1 MAEITTYGKEIRDNH
16 PDKYK
21 KLVEAMNKSNGKVNN
36 VVGMFLAMSD
46 TTTVDDV
53 VNMASGYGT
62 KSEELKGLQNII
74 GYSYDNQPWKVT
86 SGRTKDE
93 ILRHRKT
100 VRQDKFNKGF
110 EYKFEDTFLYRTMV
124 KLGLSTKLEAE
135 KNYWGRSTY
144 SVNSSYHNK
153 LSDSNYVQP
162 VMLFYHASE
171 NLREIILNDMNLNE
185 MWTEQAKIQRTVSK
199 PWSEKEKLQH
209 PVTSTDEEWR
219 QFQTKHIIKEFD
231 QVAHMPMELKKKM
244 NDWIEYYKT
253 AEEGRYYGTEKLP
266 PMIMHTILSGFR
278 YPCEDKT
285 VELVREAY
293 EVMDYMGIGV
303 VWNFV
308 ETETIESNPDG
319 SIKYDENG
327 KTIPKYVYRR
337 AYYKDIPY
345 KVGAMMKHI
354 SSSMRKF
361 AADVKKGFDVRDVR
375 EIVIEDLNGWST
387 AQARDHWTFFERDDA
402 PTDYPDLQKKK
413 KGNKVKKEN
422 IELNDIELMV
432 VKKFKESKQSE
443 KENENDTKSES

>member
-1 MAEITTYGKEIRDNH
+1 MAEITTHGKEIRDNH

-21 KLVEAMNKSNGKVNN
+21 KLVEAMNKSKGKVNN

-46 TTTVDDV
+46 TTTADDV
-53 VNMASGYGT
+53 VKMASGYGND
-62 KSEELKGLQNII
+62 KESLKDLQNIV
-74 GYSYDNQPWKVT
+74 GYNYDNQPWKVV
-86 SGRTKDE
+86 SGRTRDE
-93 ILRHRKT
+93 ILHRRKNL
-100 VRQDKFNKGF
+100 RQDRFNKGF

-144 SVNSSYHNK
+144 SVNATYHNSLK
-153 LSDSNYVQP
+153 DSNYVQP

-171 NLREIILNDMNLNE
+171 NLREIILNDVNLNE
-185 MWTEQAKIQRTVSK
+185 MWTEQAKIQRTVSQ

-231 QVAHMPMELKKKM
+231 QVAHMPVELKKEM
-244 NDWIEYYKT
+244 NDWIEHYKT
-253 AEEGRYYGTEKLP
+253 SEEGRYYGTEKLP

-327 KTIPKYVYRR
+327 KEIKKVVYRR
-337 AYYKDIPY
+337 AYYKDVPY
-345 KVGAMMKHI
+345 RVGAMMKHI

-375 EIVIEDLNGWST
+375 EIVIEDLNGWSA
-387 AQARDHWTFFERDDA
+387 AQARDHWKFYERDDA

-413 KGNKVKKEN
+413 KSKKAKTE
-422 IELNDIELMV
+422 DISLSDAELMLV
-432 VKKFKESKQSE
+432 NKFRSE
-443 KENENDTKSES
+443 KENNNDTKSES

>member
-1 MAEITTYGKEIRDNH
+1 MAEITTHGKEIRDNH

-21 KLVEAMNKSNGKVNN
+21 KLVEAMNKSKGKVNN
-36 VVGMFLAMSD
+36 IVGMFLAMSD
-46 TTTVDDV
+46 TTTADDV
-53 VNMASGYGT
+53 VKMASGYGND
-62 KSEELKGLQNII
+62 KESLKDLQNIV
-74 GYSYDNQPWKVT
+74 GYNYDNQPWKVV
-86 SGRTKDE
+86 SGRTRDE
-93 ILRHRKT
+93 ILRRRKSL
-100 VRQDKFNKGF
+100 RQERFNKGF

-144 SVNSSYHNK
+144 NVNATYHNNLK
-153 LSDSNYVQP
+153 DSNYVQP

-171 NLREIILNDMNLNE
+171 NLREVILNDTNLNE

-199 PWSEKEKLQH
+199 PRSEKEKLQH

-253 AEEGRYYGTEKLP
+253 SEEGRYYGTEKLP

-308 ETETIESNPDG
+308 KTETIESNPDG

-327 KTIPKYVYRR
+327 KEVKKVVYRR
-337 AYYKDIPY
+337 AYYKDVPY
-345 KVGAMMKHI
+345 RVGAMMKHI

-375 EIVIEDLNGWST
+375 EIVIEDLNGWSA
-387 AQARDHWTFFERDDA
+387 AQARDHWKFYERDDA

-413 KGNKVKKEN
+413 KSKKAKTE
-422 IELNDIELMV
+422 DISLSDAELMLV
-432 VKKFKESKQSE
+432 NKFRSE
-443 KENENDTKSES
+443 KENNNDTKSES

>member
-1 MAEITTYGKEIRDNH
+1 MAEITTHGKEIRDNH

-36 VVGMFLAMSD
+36 IVGMFLAMSD
-46 TTTVDDV
+46 TATVDDV
-53 VNMASGYGT
+53 VKMASGYGT
-62 KSEELKGLQNII
+62 SKEELKELQNIV
-74 GYSYDNQPWKVT
+74 GYNYDNQPWKVV

-93 ILRHRKT
+93 ILRRRKSL
-100 VRQDKFNKGF
+100 RQDKFNKGF
-110 EYKFEDTFLYRTMV
+110 TYKFEDTFLYRTMV

-135 KNYWGRSTY
+135 KNCWGRSTY
-144 SVNSSYHNK
+144 SVNATYHSK

-171 NLREIILNDMNLNE
+171 NLRETILSDANLNE

-199 PWSEKEKLQH
+199 PWSEKEKEQH

-231 QVAHMPMELKKKM
+231 QVAHMPIKLKKEM

-253 AEEGRYYGTEKLP
+253 SEEGRYYGTEKLP

-327 KTIPKYVYRR
+327 KEVKKVVYRR
-337 AYYKDIPY
+337 AYYKDTPY
-345 KVGAMMKHI
+345 RVGAMMKHI

-361 AADVKKGFDVRDVR
+361 AADVKKGFDARDVR
-375 EIVIEDLNGWST
+375 EIVIEDLNGWSA
-387 AQARDHWTFFERDDA
+387 AQARDHWKFFARDDA

-413 KGNKVKKEN
+413 KGNKSNNVELTQAELDVIKQFEAKKEN
-422 IELNDIELMV
+422 N
-432 VKKFKESKQSE
+432 
-443 KENENDTKSES
+443 NDTKSES